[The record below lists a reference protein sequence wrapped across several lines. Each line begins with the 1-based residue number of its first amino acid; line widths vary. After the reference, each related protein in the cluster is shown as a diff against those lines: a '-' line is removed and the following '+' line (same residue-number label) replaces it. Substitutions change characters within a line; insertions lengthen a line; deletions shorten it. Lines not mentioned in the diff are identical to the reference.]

1 MPLSALKTPSQI
13 PLDLASADEPPP
25 PAPPRPR
32 PPRAAEV
39 EEALSLLRR
48 AVADCGYTVGALEAS
63 MGKGRT
69 YIHQVLYG
77 QKSMSVDFFFSLPRE
92 IEARFEQLRLRHA
105 RPILLAPA
113 SADRAARDLL
123 IGLRRLS
130 AQPME
135 KRVLRRYV
143 ATWTDGVTRIIH
155 ARRLRSAR
163 ALASQLEVPPGVF
176 VQSVRPL

>member
-1 MPLSALKTPSQI
+1 MTATSSLLLTAPRTGVDRAL
-13 PLDLASADEPPP
+13 A
-25 PAPPRPR
+25 
-32 PPRAAEV
+32 
-39 EEALSLLRR
+39 LLRR
-48 AVADCGYTVGALEAS
+48 AVVECGYTLDALETS
-63 MGKGRT
+63 IGMGRT
-69 YIHQVLYG
+69 HIRKVLQG
-77 QKSMSVDFFFSLPRE
+77 ETPMSVEFFFALPRE